1 MEMDAGEAVH
11 CHNRGVL
18 VDISTFFVAFS
29 FFLKTQK
36 PQICCFLKNGD
47 LVQGLC
53 ILNGKRIEA
62 QSSATHWHLD
72 IE

>member
-1 MEMDAGEAVH
+1 MEMDAREAVL
-11 CHNRGVL
+11 CHNQGIL
-18 VDISTFFVAFS
+18 VDNSTFFVAFS
-29 FFLKTQK
+29 FFLKTQN

-62 QSSATHWHLD
+62 QSSTTH
-72 IE
+72 